1 MQNQWP
7 AVLALLAG
15 AFACGSIPF
24 GLVVGRAF
32 FGSDIR
38 AAGSGNIGAA
48 NALRAYGKAGGAAV
62 LVLDALKGF
71 VPAAFARAYFDAHLA
86 AAWGLSQNP
95 AASYD
100 VAGAAALAAV
110 LGHCYSPVL
119 KFKGGKGVATLL
131 GTLFA
136 LSWPAALAFV
146 LIWLAVVLPSRYSSL
161 GSLSATALSP
171 WLVAR
176 FSGQR
181 GAGIGVA
188 LAALVIFWKHRE
200 NIARLRAGR
209 ENRIGFSR

>member
-1 MQNQWP
+1 
-7 AVLALLAG
+7 
-15 AFACGSIPF
+15 
-24 GLVVGRAF
+24 
-32 FGSDIR
+32 
-38 AAGSGNIGAA
+38 
-48 NALRAYGKAGGAAV
+48 
-62 LVLDALKGF
+62 
-71 VPAAFARAYFDAHLA
+71 
-86 AAWGLSQNP
+86 
-95 AASYD
+95 
-100 VAGAAALAAV
+100 V